1 LRVDLRVRVAGLE
14 LQHPVMNASGIMGE
28 SLDGLIAIARSGVS
42 ALVTKSYTPSPRQPY
57 PMPRVV
63 HFDVGS
69 LNAVGLANPGIEGLR
84 EHMRALREL
93 RLPII
98 VSVAGSTPDDFA
110 RVAAA
115 AEESGASAVELNLSC
130 PHVER
135 MGLDIGMD
143 PDMSRRVVSAVAS
156 TVKVP
161 VIAKLGVSDRLLEV
175 AESSLEAGARG
186 LTLINT
192 VRAMRID
199 VYNIRPSLG
208 HGIGGLSGPAIHPI
222 AVRAVYEV
230 YRELRPDIVGAGGVE
245 RWEDA
250 AELILAGARAVQ
262 VGSGLV
268 RRGLQVIGEVR
279 RGLSEYM
286 DYMGFRSISDMAG
299 AANRD

>member
-1 LRVDLRVRVAGLE
+1 
-14 LQHPVMNASGIMGE
+14 
-28 SLDGLIAIARSGVS
+28 
-42 ALVTKSYTPSPRQPY
+42 
-57 PMPRVV
+57 
-63 HFDVGS
+63 
-69 LNAVGLANPGIEGLR
+69 
-84 EHMRALREL
+84 
-93 RLPII
+93 
-98 VSVAGSTPDDFA
+98 
-110 RVAAA
+110 
-115 AEESGASAVELNLSC
+115 
-130 PHVER
+130 

-199 VYNIRPSLG
+199 VYNLRPSLG
-208 HGIGGLSGPAIHPI
+208 HRIGGLSGPAVHPI

-299 AANRD
+299 AASRD

>member
-1 LRVDLRVRVAGLE
+1 MVDVSTVVGGLR

-28 SLDGLIAIARSGVS
+28 TLDGLIAVGRSGVS
-42 ALVTKSYTPSPRQPY
+42 AVVTKSYTPLPRQPY

-69 LNAVGLANPGIEGLR
+69 LNSVGLANPGIEGLR
-84 EHMRALREL
+84 EHMRSLREL
-93 RLPII
+93 GVPII
-98 VSVAGSTPDDFA
+98 VSVAGSRPEDFA
-110 RVAAA
+110 QVAAV
-115 AEESGASAVELNLSC
+115 AEEEGASAVELNLSC

-143 PDMSRRVVSAVAS
+143 PQLSRQVVSAVAS

-161 VIAKLGVSDRLLEV
+161 VIAKLGVSDRMLET
-175 AESSLEAGARG
+175 AEASLEAGAKV

-199 VYNIRPSLG
+199 VYNLRPVLG

-230 YRELRPDIVGAGGVE
+230 YSELKPDIIGVGGVE

-250 AELILAGARAVQ
+250 VELVLAGAKAVQ
-262 VGSGLV
+262 VGSALV
-268 RRGLQVIGEVR
+268 RKGLQTVAEVR
-279 RGLSEYM
+279 RGITEYLE
-286 DYMGFRSISDMAG
+286 YMGFRSLGEAVG
-299 AANRD
+299 AAARR